1 MKRNA
6 ADGLFAKPSKG
17 GKAMKTRSRFNVS
30 VTRLICLMSALVLLP
45 QAAAGAQSPPVDVG
59 LVTKLAG
66 EATYWNEASQKTP
79 KPAQVFMKIRKGDHL
94 KMASG
99 TVLDVVYFQGG
110 RKETWQGPA
119 VIIAEEAGSR
129 VEGVAKAQAVVAMLP
144 SEASQG
150 LRRIPALL
158 DQARLGRSGGIQV
171 RGPAE
176 GPRKTMAP
184 GKKGQ
189 TEIARAR
196 EVYQHWREQAS
207 PDDVTP
213 ELNLLGTLAEYQ
225 QYGEMEQVLQNA
237 LGRQP
242 DNEAL
247 KELEQWVQGKLSKS
261 KQ

>member
-1 MKRNA
+1 MCNIFFTHLVCVA
-6 ADGLFAKPSKG
+6 
-17 GKAMKTRSRFNVS
+17 
-30 VTRLICLMSALVLLP
+30 SALVLLP
-45 QAAAGAQSPPVDVG
+45 QAAAGAQSPPFDVG
-59 LVTKLAG
+59 LITRLSG

-99 TVLDVVYFQGG
+99 TSLEIVYFQGG

-119 VIIAEEAGSR
+119 VIIAVEAGSR
-129 VEGVAKAQAVVAMLP
+129 AETGSAAKGQATVAMLP

-158 DQARLGRSGGIQV
+158 DQARLGRSGGVQV
-171 RGPAE
+171 RAPGE
-176 GPRKTMAP
+176 GLKKSVVP

-196 EVYQHWREQAS
+196 ETYQRWRAQTS
-207 PDDVTP
+207 PEDVTP
-213 ELNLLGTLAEYQ
+213 ELNLLGTLSEYQ
-225 QYGEMEQVLQNA
+225 QYAEMEKVVQNA
-237 LGRQP
+237 LERQP

-247 KELEQWVQGKLSKS
+247 KEIEQWVQEKLGKA

>member
-1 MKRNA
+1 MR
-6 ADGLFAKPSKG
+6 
-17 GKAMKTRSRFNVS
+17 TRSGCNVF
-30 VTRLICLMSALVLLP
+30 VTHLICFVSALVLLP
-45 QAAAGAQSPPVDVG
+45 QAAAGAQPPPVDVG
-59 LVTKLAG
+59 LITKLSG
-66 EATYWNEASQKTP
+66 QATYWNEASQKTP

-94 KMASG
+94 KVASG
-99 TVLDVVYFQGG
+99 TALEIVYFQGG

-119 VIIAEEAGSR
+119 VIIAEETGSR
-129 VEGVAKAQAVVAMLP
+129 AESESATKGQVAVAMLP

-171 RGPAE
+171 RGPEE
-176 GPRKTMAP
+176 GVKKTVVP

-196 EVYQHWREQAS
+196 EVYQRWREQTS

-225 QYGEMEQVLQNA
+225 RYGEMEKVIQNA
-237 LGRQP
+237 LERQP
-242 DNEAL
+242 GNEAL
-247 KELEQWVQGKLSKS
+247 KELEQWVQEKIGKS

>member
-1 MKRNA
+1 MR
-6 ADGLFAKPSKG
+6 
-17 GKAMKTRSRFNVS
+17 TCSRFSVF
-30 VTRLICLMSALVLLP
+30 VTRLICFVSALALLP

-59 LVTKLAG
+59 LITKLSG
-66 EATYWNEASQKTP
+66 QATYWNEVSQKTP

-99 TVLDVVYFQGG
+99 TVLEVVYFQGG

-129 VEGVAKAQAVVAMLP
+129 SESATKGQAVVALLP

-171 RGPAE
+171 RGPGE
-176 GPRKTMAP
+176 GPRKTVVL

-196 EVYQHWREQAS
+196 EVYQHWREQSS

-225 QYGEMEQVLQNA
+225 QYAEMEKVIQNA
-237 LGRQP
+237 LERQP

-247 KELEQWVQGKLSKS
+247 KELEQWVQGKLGKS
-261 KQ
+261 QQ

>member
-1 MKRNA
+1 MT
-6 ADGLFAKPSKG
+6 
-17 GKAMKTRSRFNVS
+17 TRSRFS
-30 VTRLICLMSALVLLP
+30 LFFTRLICVLSASVLLP

-59 LVTKLAG
+59 LITKLAG
-66 EATYWNEASQKTP
+66 GGTYWNEASQKTP

-99 TVLDVVYFQGG
+99 TSLEIVYFQGG

-119 VIIAEEAGSR
+119 VIIAEETGSR
-129 VEGVAKAQAVVAMLP
+129 AESESATKGQVAVAMLP

-171 RGPAE
+171 RGPGE
-176 GPRKTMAP
+176 GLRKTAVP

-189 TEIARAR
+189 TEIARAKETYR
-196 EVYQHWREQAS
+196 KWREQTAAE
-207 PDDVTP
+207 DITP
-213 ELNLLGTLAEYQ
+213 EMNLLGTLAEYQ
-225 QYGEMEQVLQNA
+225 QYSEMEKVIQNA
-237 LGRQP
+237 LERQP

-247 KELEQWVQGKLSKS
+247 KELEQWVQEKVGKS

>member
-1 MKRNA
+1 MR
-6 ADGLFAKPSKG
+6 
-17 GKAMKTRSRFNVS
+17 TRSASNVFF
-30 VTRLICLMSALVLLP
+30 THLIFFVSALVLLP

-59 LVTKLAG
+59 LITKLSG
-66 EATYWNEASQKTP
+66 EATYWNEASGKTP

-99 TVLDVVYFQGG
+99 TSLEIVYFQGG

-119 VIIAEEAGSR
+119 VIIAEEAASR
-129 VEGVAKAQAVVAMLP
+129 AESESATKGQATVAMLP

-171 RGPAE
+171 RGPGE
-176 GPRKTMAP
+176 GPRKTVVP

-189 TEIARAR
+189 TEIARAKETYR
-196 EVYQHWREQAS
+196 KWREQTS
-207 PDDVTP
+207 PEDVTP
-213 ELNLLGTLAEYQ
+213 ELNLMGTLAEYQ
-225 QYGEMEQVLQNA
+225 QYAEMEKVIQNA
-237 LGRQP
+237 LERQP

-247 KELEQWVQGKLSKS
+247 KELEQWVQGKLGKS

>member
-1 MKRNA
+1 MR
-6 ADGLFAKPSKG
+6 
-17 GKAMKTRSRFNVS
+17 TRSASNVFF
-30 VTRLICLMSALVLLP
+30 THLIFFVSALVLLP

-59 LVTKLAG
+59 LITKLSG

-79 KPAQVFMKIRKGDHL
+79 KQAQVFMKIRKGDHL

-99 TVLDVVYFQGG
+99 AALDIVYFQGG

-119 VIIAEEAGSR
+119 VIIAEEAASR
-129 VEGVAKAQAVVAMLP
+129 AESESATKGQVAVAMLP

-171 RGPAE
+171 RGPGE
-176 GPRKTMAP
+176 DLKKTVVP

-196 EVYQHWREQAS
+196 EVYQRWREQTS

-225 QYGEMEQVLQNA
+225 QYAEMEKVVQNA
-237 LGRQP
+237 LERQP
-242 DNEAL
+242 NNEAL
-247 KELEQWVQGKLSKS
+247 KELEQWVRGKLGK
-261 KQ
+261 